1 MTTIAIAGFGKIARD
16 QHLPALR
23 DNQDLELIA
32 IASRNATLEGVENH
46 ENLDALLAALPAL
59 DAVALCT
66 PPQVRYAQAVAA
78 IEAGKHVLLE
88 KPPGVSLSE
97 VEDLVRR
104 AEQRGVTLYAT
115 WHAREAAG
123 VEKAREWLS
132 TRRVTGVDIQ
142 WREDV
147 RQWHPGQ
154 QWVWEPGGLGVFDP
168 GINALSIATH
178 ILPEVFFLRE
188 ATLEVPENCQ
198 SPIGAT
204 LEFTD
209 VHDTPIH
216 ADFDWRQTG
225 PQTWQIT
232 VNTDDGTLV
241 LDSGG
246 SQLSINGERV
256 IDGEDVE
263 YAGLYRRFAHLIAKG
278 KSDVDVAPFRHVAD
292 AFLLGRRQSVEAFIE

>member
-23 DNQDLELIA
+23 DNRDFELTA
-32 IASRNATLEGVENH
+32 IASRNATLEGVDNH
-46 ENLDALLAALPAL
+46 QDLESLLAAVPAL

-104 AEQRGVTLYAT
+104 AEQQGVTLYAT

-132 TRRVTGVDIQ
+132 TRRVTRVDIQ

-147 RQWHPGQ
+147 RHWHPGQ

-168 GINALSIATH
+168 GINALSIVTR
-178 ILPEVFFLRE
+178 ILPEAFFLRE

-232 VNTDDGTLV
+232 VDTEDGSLV

-263 YAGLYRRFAHLIAKG
+263 YAGLYRRFAELIRTG
-278 KSDVDVAPFRHVAD
+278 QSDVDVAPFRHVAD

>member
-23 DNQDLELIA
+23 ENRNFELTA
-32 IASRNATLEGVENH
+32 IASRNATLEGVDNH
-46 ENLDALLAALPAL
+46 PDLESLLAAVPAL

-66 PPQVRYAQAVAA
+66 PPQVRYTQAVAT

-97 VEDLVRR
+97 VEDLIRR
-104 AEQRGVTLYAT
+104 AEQKGVTLFAT

-132 TRRVTGVDIQ
+132 TRRVTAVDIQ

-168 GINALSIATH
+168 GINALSIVTR
-178 ILPEVFFLRE
+178 ILPEAFFLRE

-209 VHDTPIH
+209 VNDTPIH

-232 VNTDDGTLV
+232 VETEDGKLV

-246 SQLSINGERV
+246 SQLSIDGERI
-256 IDGEDVE
+256 IDGEDIE
-263 YAGLYRRFAHLIAKG
+263 YAGLYQRFAELIRAG
-278 KSDVDVAPFRHVAD
+278 RSDVDVAPFRHVAD
-292 AFLLGRRQSVEAFIE
+292 AFLLGRRQSVEPFIE

>member
-1 MTTIAIAGFGKIARD
+1 MTTIAIAGFGKIAKD
-16 QHLPALR
+16 QHLPALS

-32 IASRNATLEGVENH
+32 IASRNATLDGVENH
-46 ENLDALLAALPAL
+46 EDLASLLSALPEL

-66 PPQVRYAQAVAA
+66 PPQVRYSQAVAA

-104 AEQRGVTLYAT
+104 AEQKGVTLYAT

-132 TRRVTGVDIQ
+132 TRRVTRVDIQ

-178 ILPEVFFLRE
+178 ILPEAFFLRE

-232 VNTDDGTLV
+232 VDTDDGTLV

-256 IDGEDVE
+256 VDGEDIE
-263 YAGLYRRFAHLIAKG
+263 YAGLYRRFAELIREG
-278 KSDVDVAPFRHVAD
+278 RSDVDVAPFRHVAD
-292 AFLLGRRQSVEAFIE
+292 AFLLGRRQSVEAFVE

>member
-23 DNQDLELIA
+23 DNRDFELTA
-32 IASRNATLEGVENH
+32 IASRNATLEGVDNH
-46 ENLDALLAALPAL
+46 QDLESLLAAVPAL

-104 AEQRGVTLYAT
+104 AEQQGVTLYAT

-132 TRRVTGVDIQ
+132 TRRVTRVDIQ

-168 GINALSIATH
+168 GINALSIVTR
-178 ILPEVFFLRE
+178 ILPEAFFLRE

-232 VNTDDGTLV
+232 VDTEDGSLV

-263 YAGLYRRFAHLIAKG
+263 YAGLYRRFAELIRTG
-278 KSDVDVAPFRHVAD
+278 QSDVDVAPFRHVAD
-292 AFLLGRRQSVEAFIE
+292 AFMLGRRQSVEAFIE

>member
-23 DNQDLELIA
+23 DNRDFELTA
-32 IASRNATLEGVENH
+32 IASRNATLEGVDNH
-46 ENLDALLAALPAL
+46 QDLESLLAAVPAL

-104 AEQRGVTLYAT
+104 AEQQGVTLYAT

-132 TRRVTGVDIQ
+132 TRRVTRVDIQ

-168 GINALSIATH
+168 GINALSIVTR
-178 ILPEVFFLRE
+178 ILPEAFFLRE

-232 VNTDDGTLV
+232 VDTEDGSLV

-263 YAGLYRRFAHLIAKG
+263 YAGLYRRFAELIRTG
-278 KSDVDVAPFRHVAD
+278 QSDVDVAPFRHVAD